1 MLVKDIMT
9 ADCIVVNEF
18 SYLDQVF
25 NLLSEKAINHVPVV
39 DDNNKLVGMV
49 SDRDLRNVADNRED
63 VPVFPRL
70 TVSDVMAKNLKTVT
84 PEDEALD
91 AAKLIN
97 EHEFHSLPVV
107 DANNTLQGILTIR
120 DVLRAFVK
128 VATSR

>member
-25 NLLSEKAINHVPVV
+25 NLINEKGINHLPVV
-39 DDNNKLVGMV
+39 DDNKKLVGMI

-70 TVSDVMAKNLKTVT
+70 TISDIMTKNLETVK
-84 PEDEALD
+84 PEDTAIH
-91 AAKLIN
+91 AAKIIN
-97 EHEFHSLPVV
+97 DHEFHSLPVV
-107 DANNTLQGILTIR
+107 DDANTLVGLLTIR
-120 DVLRAFVK
+120 DVLRGFVNK
-128 VATSR
+128 SIK

>member
-25 NLLSEKAINHVPVV
+25 NLINEKGINHLPVV
-39 DDNNKLVGMV
+39 DDNKKLVGMI

-70 TVSDVMAKNLKTVT
+70 TVSDIMTKNLQTVKPDDT
-84 PEDEALD
+84 ALD
-91 AAKLIN
+91 AAKIIN
-97 EHEFHSLPVV
+97 DHEFHSLPVV
-107 DANNTLQGILTIR
+107 DDANILVGLLTIR
-120 DVLRAFVK
+120 DVLKGFVNK
-128 VATSR
+128 SIK